1 MIEPSDPAPR
11 TMIFIAPKAYVGLAE
26 HWACV
31 AAGVV
36 RPDLEGRWAHG
47 AFGGLS
53 IPDLSFFGG
62 SEWSFSTCEA
72 ACSEGYGCPQ
82 RHTYIAERCLG
93 ATGYVTNGPLTLA
106 RPGPGRLRRI
116 HPRAGHSAAR
126 RPGETAS

>member
-36 RPDLEGRWAHG
+36 RPDLEGRRAHG

-62 SEWSFSTCEA
+62 SECSFSTCEA
-72 ACSEGYGCPQ
+72 ARSEGYGCPQ
-82 RHTYIAERCLG
+82 KHTYKVERERRDQALG
-93 ATGYVTNGPLTLA
+93 NVAIGEKY
-106 RPGPGRLRRI
+106 LRRQGNCD
-116 HPRAGHSAAR
+116 A
-126 RPGETAS
+126 E